1 MRNIRNGKIVLSM
14 RLSSH
19 VLGNSVSELLSR
31 AAPLDSSYRG
41 EDEFQEWLLTML
53 IASLSALARKH

>member
-1 MRNIRNGKIVLSM
+1 MRNIHNGKILLSM

-19 VLGNSVSELLSR
+19 VLGNSVSERLSS
-31 AAPLDSSYRG
+31 AAPLDSRYRG
-41 EDEFQEWLLTML
+41 DDEFQEWMLTML

>member
-14 RLSSH
+14 RLSS
-19 VLGNSVSELLSR
+19 
-31 AAPLDSSYRG
+31 AAPLDSRYRG